1 MALFNPLQTMKISSA
16 FLSLVLSFFAGL
28 LHCSA
33 FAKYETKSLS
43 EEQAKAH
50 KLDTKFYKKATEVDS
65 ILIATSGKVSDYAHA
80 ETAYLFGKMMKS
92 INPEVAERIR
102 KRRLL
107 CVLVGHD
114 ELTSQL
120 PQFRS
125 DKTGRELD
133 FYNWRQ
139 RGFLRWFG
147 QRPVVLFSEE
157 DVMEYEGGMRLES
170 ILIHEFG
177 HVVHG
182 AGFDKDQQERLTAAF
197 KKSHEL
203 GIWNDGRAAQRFRRV
218 KGDKKVSLLGALKK
232 AFPEESPALLKKCL
246 DEGDVLVNGKPSNA
260 KVKVNGDDKVII
272 VFGGPK
278 RCYASRNRAEY
289 WAEGFQTWYDT
300 NRLHDHD
307 HNHVNT
313 RKQLK
318 EYDLALAELCEEVMG
333 DKEWRFVS
341 PRKRA
346 GNEHLK
352 GYDPEKAPVTTQLPH
367 IKTAANDYYDKY
379 WKVFWQRLYDKHDLP
394 SPHTRS
400 LFNGKDLT
408 DWKVDVPH
416 LDKHPDGKVPF
427 VSRDGML
434 VSLGSPGGHLVHDEI
449 NRNYRL
455 EVEYR
460 FASKP
465 GNCGVLVHS
474 STPRALYKMFPKS
487 IEVQMNHRHAGD
499 FWCIVEDIT
508 VPDMVKRRGAEKNW
522 GITEGKA
529 RRILNL
535 TDGSEKEP
543 GEWNRMVI
551 ECIEDEVKVWVNG
564 DLVNHGSK
572 CTAKKGKIAIQ
583 AEGSEVEFRK
593 LDLTPINA
601 LTK

>member
-1 MALFNPLQTMKISSA
+1 MKNIFLALLTSTTYLAAQSA
-16 FLSLVLSFFAGL
+16 YQV
-28 LHCSA
+28 
-33 FAKYETKSLS
+33 KPITET
-43 EEQAKAH
+43 QAREY
-50 KLDTKFYKKATEVDS
+50 KLDTGFYKKATVVQD
-65 ILIATSGKVSDYAHA
+65 ILIATSAKVADLTHK
-80 ETAYLFGKMMKS
+80 ETAYQFDMLMRS
-92 INPEVAERIR
+92 IKPEIAEQIR
-102 KRRLL
+102 KKRVLCLL
-107 CVLVGHD
+107 IGHD

-120 PQFRS
+120 PQFTT
-125 DKTGRELD
+125 DKKGKELD

-139 RGFLRWFG
+139 RGFLKHIGR
-147 QRPVVLFSEE
+147 RPTVVFAEE

-197 KKSHEL
+197 KKSREL

-218 KGDKKVSLLGALKK
+218 KGEKKVSLLGALKK
-232 AFPEESPALLKKCL
+232 WFPEESPELLRKCL
-246 DEGDVLVNGKPSNA
+246 DEGDVLVNGKPTNA
-260 KVKVNGDDKVII
+260 KVKVNGEDKVRI

-278 RCYASRNRAEY
+278 RCYASRNRSEY

-318 EYDLALAELCEEVMG
+318 EYDVALTKLCEEVMG
-333 DKEWRFVS
+333 DKPWRFVS
-341 PRKRA
+341 PRERA
-346 GNEHLK
+346 GKDHLK
-352 GYDPEKAPVTTQLPH
+352 GYDPKTAPVVEQLPH

-379 WKVFWQRLYDKHDLP
+379 WKVFWQRLYDKHEVL

-408 DWKVDVPH
+408 GWKVDVPH

-427 VSRDGML
+427 VARDGML
-434 VSLGSPGGHLVHDEI
+434 VSLGSPGGHLVHDEV
-449 NRNYRL
+449 NQNYRL

-460 FASKP
+460 FAGKP

-474 STPRALYKMFPKS
+474 SKPRALYKMFPKS
-487 IEVQMNHRHAGD
+487 IEVQMYHKNAGD
-499 FWCIVEDIT
+499 FWCIVENIT
-508 VPDMVKRRGAEKNW
+508 VPNMVKRRGPEKNW

-543 GEWNRMVI
+543 GDWNRMVI
-551 ECIEDEVKVWVNG
+551 ECLNDQVKVWVNG
-564 DLVNHGSK
+564 DFVNHGSK
-572 CTAKKGKIAIQ
+572 CTARKGKIAIQ

-593 LDLTPINA
+593 LDLTPINV
-601 LTK
+601 LTD